1 MLATPVTKNT
11 LIVENVIGN
20 TTYQNSSNGVAP
32 SILAASVSDGS
43 MESILLVYIS
53 TDVPK
58 DTNMS

>member
-20 TTYQNSSNGVAP
+20 TTYQNSLNGVAP